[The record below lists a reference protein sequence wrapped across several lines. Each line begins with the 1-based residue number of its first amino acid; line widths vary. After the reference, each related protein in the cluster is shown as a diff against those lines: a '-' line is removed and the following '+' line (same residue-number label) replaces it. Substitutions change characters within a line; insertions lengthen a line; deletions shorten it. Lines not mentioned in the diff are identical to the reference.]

1 MKKNVSYSIIT
12 KYMLKEFLPTFIV
25 AFLFF
30 FIIFVINHVL
40 YYIKPLFEK
49 NIPLDLIGMMFV
61 TAFPLFTILSL
72 PFGMMLATLMTMG
85 RFSTDNEIVAFRA
98 LGFSIMK
105 IFGPVFLCG
114 AVVSILSFIVYDWIY
129 PISMSEQR
137 YTIRKISQIK
147 PTIDFKSK
155 KIKKY
160 GEKTLFTDIVKDTS
174 IEGLIIIDGE
184 NQDRIITAKE
194 AIISNSETRRG
205 SIELKMNGTMIQ
217 FDNVDRPGEF
227 NYGYSD
233 SIFYYIDY
241 LDFEK
246 GSSGTSSSE
255 RRTYEILEQVRK
267 YRGKFAEDMNV
278 KYKEYIN
285 IYENTNNV
293 KNNRKN
299 FANNN
304 KYTEKLYQ
312 IDNNIET
319 MIKSDYKKYKD
330 KSLNNHLIDLYN
342 KFALPLAC
350 IIFAIF
356 AAPIGIFSRRAGF
369 SIGFVVGVFLCAIYW
384 FAYYG
389 SRILGV
395 KRILTPFIA
404 MFGPNIFF
412 LIVGLFFLIKRL
424 RE

>member
-1 MKKNVSYSIIT
+1 MKKNVSYSIVT
-12 KYMLKEFLPTFIV
+12 KYILKEFLPTFIV

-98 LGFSIMK
+98 LGFNIMRV
-105 IFGPVFLCG
+105 FGPIFICG
-114 AVVSILSFIVYDWIY
+114 AIVSILSFIVYDWIY

-194 AIISNSETRRG
+194 AIISNSETRKG

-227 NYGYSD
+227 NFGYSD

-246 GSSGTSSSE
+246 SASGISSSE
-255 RRTYEILEQVRK
+255 RRTYEILEQVKK
-267 YRGKFAEDMNV
+267 YKGKFAEDRNV
-278 KYKEYIN
+278 KHKEYVN
-285 IYENTNNV
+285 IYENTNNI
-293 KNNRKN
+293 KNNSKN
-299 FANNN
+299 FVNNN

-319 MIKSDYKKYKD
+319 MIKSDYKKYRD

-389 SRILGV
+389 SRILGI
-395 KRILTPFIA
+395 KKYLPLLLLCLDLIC
-404 MFGPNIFF
+404 FF
-412 LIVGLFFLIKRL
+412 
-424 RE
+424 

>member
-1 MKKNVSYSIIT
+1 MKKNISYSIVT

-105 IFGPVFLCG
+105 VFGPVFICG
-114 AVVSILSFIVYDWIY
+114 AAVSILSFIVYDWIY

-184 NQDRIITAKE
+184 NQDRIISAKE

-267 YRGKFAEDMNV
+267 YRGKFAEDLNV

-285 IYENTNNV
+285 IYENTNSI
-293 KNNRKN
+293 KNNKKN

-304 KYTEKLYQ
+304 KYAEKLYQ

-412 LIVGLFFLIKRL
+412 LMVGLFFLIKRL

>member
-1 MKKNVSYSIIT
+1 
-12 KYMLKEFLPTFIV
+12 MLKEFLPTFIV

>member
-369 SIGFVVGVFLCAIYW
+369 SIGFVLGVFLCAIYW
-384 FAYYG
+384 FSYYG

-395 KRILTPFIA
+395 KRILSPFIA

>member
-1 MKKNVSYSIIT
+1 
-12 KYMLKEFLPTFIV
+12 MLKEFLPTFIV

-369 SIGFVVGVFLCAIYW
+369 SIGFVLGVFLCAIYW
-384 FAYYG
+384 FSYYG

-395 KRILTPFIA
+395 KRILSPFIA

>member
-1 MKKNVSYSIIT
+1 MKKNVSYSIVT
-12 KYMLKEFLPTFIV
+12 KYILKEFLPTFIV

-98 LGFSIMK
+98 LGFNIMRV
-105 IFGPVFLCG
+105 FGPIFICG
-114 AVVSILSFIVYDWIY
+114 AIVSILSFIVYDWIY

-194 AIISNSETRRG
+194 AIISNSETRKG

-227 NYGYSD
+227 NFGYSD

-246 GSSGTSSSE
+246 SASGISSSE
-255 RRTYEILEQVRK
+255 RRTYEILEQVKK
-267 YRGKFAEDMNV
+267 YKGKFAEDRNV

-285 IYENTNNV
+285 IYESTNNI
-293 KNNRKN
+293 KNNSKN
-299 FANNN
+299 FVNNN

-319 MIKSDYKKYKD
+319 MIKSDYKKYRD

-389 SRILGV
+389 SRILGI
-395 KRILTPFIA
+395 KKILTPFIA
-404 MFGPNIFF
+404 MFGPNMFF
-412 LIVGLFFLIKRL
+412 LVVGLFFLIKRL

>member
-1 MKKNVSYSIIT
+1 MKKNVSYSIVT
-12 KYMLKEFLPTFIV
+12 KYILKEFLPTFIV

-98 LGFSIMK
+98 LGFNIMRV
-105 IFGPVFLCG
+105 FGPIFICG
-114 AVVSILSFIVYDWIY
+114 AIVSILSFIVYDWIY

-194 AIISNSETRRG
+194 AIISNSETRKG

-227 NYGYSD
+227 NFGYSD

-246 GSSGTSSSE
+246 SASGISSSE
-255 RRTYEILEQVRK
+255 RRTYEILEQVKK
-267 YRGKFAEDMNV
+267 YKGKFAEDRNV

-285 IYENTNNV
+285 IYESTNNI
-293 KNNRKN
+293 KNNSKN
-299 FANNN
+299 FVNNN

-319 MIKSDYKKYKD
+319 MIKSDYKKYRD

-350 IIFAIF
+350 IFLLYLPLRSGYF
-356 AAPIGIFSRRAGF
+356 PEER
-369 SIGFVVGVFLCAIYW
+369 VFQ
-384 FAYYG
+384 
-389 SRILGV
+389 
-395 KRILTPFIA
+395 
-404 MFGPNIFF
+404 
-412 LIVGLFFLIKRL
+412 
-424 RE
+424 